1 MCAMKWQMIYPSI
14 LFFSKQRQRL
24 RLMSVIKKNVQIRL
38 IRSINY
44 KTTTTLASWW
54 NSSVLP
60 RRWLV
65 CSLNSNLSYDGGW
78 HPCSYFTKLKGCVF
92 ILIVAWLN
100 QSLNCMNSS

>member
-44 KTTTTLASWW
+44 KTTTTLAS
-54 NSSVLP
+54 
-60 RRWLV
+60 
-65 CSLNSNLSYDGGW
+65 
-78 HPCSYFTKLKGCVF
+78 
-92 ILIVAWLN
+92 
-100 QSLNCMNSS
+100 